1 MLKTQHKRFSKK
13 SKVRRGLKRLQMEM
27 EEGSGRGRGEL
38 QLGIKKG
45 KERTVSGGS
54 GGGEIFGGLK

>member
-27 EEGSGRGRGEL
+27 EVGRGRGEL

-45 KERTVSGGS
+45 KERTVSEGS
-54 GGGEIFGGLK
+54 GGGLIFGGLK